1 MKNLKLFAEVS
12 QNIQLHSTQEV
23 VRFAAYDIDQSRLF
37 FASSTNFVYALHLSS
52 FQNGRACAKS
62 DLPAEVYNIDLEAGD
77 FITAFDYLA
86 EKESL
91 LIGTSLGLLLLH
103 NVESNVTEL
112 VGNIEG
118 GVKCVSPSPTGDLLG
133 LITGF
138 GQLLV
143 MTYDWVLM
151 YERPLAEVPEGAY
164 VSEADDVSV
173 NRGGISISWRGDGK
187 YFATMAEVYES
198 GCMYKKIKIW
208 ESDSGALQ
216 STSETKDFMKGIL
229 EWMPSGAK
237 IAAVYKRKSDDGC
250 PSIAFFERNGLE
262 RSSLRIGE
270 PGDANVSFETL
281 KWNSASDLLAGVVS
295 CNTHDAIRVWF
306 FSNNHWYLKHEIRY
320 PREAG
325 VMVMWDPTKP
335 LQLICWTLAGQVTVC
350 NFMWVTAVM
359 EDSTAF
365 VVDNSKILVTPLSL
379 SLMPPPMY
387 LFSLSFSS
395 AVRDIAYYSRNSK
408 NCLAVFLSDG
418 NLSIVEL
425 PAPNTWEDLE
435 GRDFN
440 VEISGCKTAL
450 GSLVHLLWLDVH
462 SLLCVSAFGSS
473 QNKCLSSGS
482 YETKL
487 HGSYSQ
493 EVEVVCYEDHVTDQV
508 TCSGFEASVTFQT
521 LLESPVMALA
531 CNPSKRN
538 SAFVEFEGGKVLGY
552 ASKSGIMDD
561 RNSNDS
567 VCFPSTC
574 PCVRVAQVDAGGV
587 LKPLICG
594 LDDMGKLYINGK
606 SLCNNCSSFSFYSEL
621 NNEVVT
627 HLIILTKQDFLFIV
641 DTKDVLQG
649 EVALGNVHFVI
660 DGRRRDEENMSFVNI
675 WERGAKVVGVLNG
688 DEAAVI
694 LQTMRGN
701 LECIYPRKL
710 VLSSITNS
718 LAQQRFKD
726 ALNLVR
732 RHRINFNVIVD
743 LYGWQAFLQSAAEFV
758 KQVNNLNH
766 VTEFVCAI
774 KNEDVTET
782 LYKKFSF
789 SKKGD
794 KVLQAKDC
802 CDNKVS
808 SVLQAIRKAL
818 EEQIPESPSR
828 ELCILTTLARSDPP
842 AIEESLLRIKS
853 VREMELL
860 NSSDDSRKKSC
871 PSAEEALKHLLW
883 LLDSE
888 AVFEA
893 ALGLYDLNL
902 AAIVALNSQRDPKE
916 FLPYLQEL
924 EKMPEALMHF
934 NIDIKLQRFDSALN
948 NIVSAG
954 DGYFPD
960 SMNLMKKNPQLF
972 PLGLQLITD
981 SEKKQAVLE
990 AWADHLT
997 DEKRFEDAAT
1007 SYLCCSRL
1015 EKASKAYRECGD
1027 WSGVLRVGALMKLG
1041 KDEIL
1046 KLAYELCE
1054 EVNALGKPGEAAKI
1068 ALEYCRDI
1076 SGGISLLINAREW
1089 EEALRVA
1096 FMHTAEGVISVKS
1109 SALECASSLVS
1120 EFKESIEKVGKYL
1133 TRYLAV
1139 RQRRLLL
1146 AAKLKSEERSV
1157 IDLDDDTASEASSNL
1172 SGMSAYTLGTR
1183 RGSAASV
1190 SSSTATSKARD
1201 LRRQRKSGKI
1211 RAGSA
1216 GEEMALVDHLKGMR
1230 MTEGGKR
1237 ELKSL
1242 LICLV
1247 TLGENESAQKLQM
1260 TAENFQVA
1268 QVAAVELAD
1277 DTVSSESVDED
1288 FYSFERYVKK
1298 TRSAARDSDA
1308 FSWMLKVFISP

>member
-1 MKNLKLFAEVS
+1 MNNLKLFSEAS
-12 QNIQLHSTQEV
+12 HNIQFQSPEEV
-23 VRFAAYDIDQSRLF
+23 VRFASYDIDQSRLF
-37 FASSTNFVYALHLSS
+37 FASSTNFVYAL
-52 FQNGRACAKS
+52 QNGAKS
-62 DLPAEVYNIDLEAGD
+62 ALPVEVCSIDLEPED

-91 LIGTSLGLLLLH
+91 LIGTSHGLLLVH
-103 NVESNVTEL
+103 NVEDNVTEL

-151 YERPLAEVPEGAY
+151 YERAIGEVPDGSH
-164 VSEADDVSV
+164 VREADDLSV
-173 NRGGISISWRGDGK
+173 NCGGISISWRGDGK
-187 YFATMAEVYES
+187 YLATMGEVYES

-216 STSETKDFMKGIL
+216 SSSETKDFMKGIL

-262 RSSLRIGE
+262 RSSFRIGE
-270 PGDANVSFETL
+270 PGDATVSCETL

-295 CNTHDAIRVWF
+295 CKTHDAIRVWY

-335 LQLICWTLAGQVTVC
+335 LQLICWALAGQVTIC

-387 LFSLSFSS
+387 LFSLSFPS

-408 NCLAVFLSDG
+408 KCLAVFLSDG
-418 NLSIVEL
+418 NLSFVEF

-440 VEISGCKTAL
+440 VEISDCKTRL
-450 GSLVHLLWLDVH
+450 GSVVHLQWLDVH
-462 SLLCVSAFGSS
+462 SLLCVSAYGSS
-473 QNKCLSSGS
+473 QSKYLSSGS
-482 YETKL
+482 CETEL
-487 HGSYSQ
+487 HGSYLQ
-493 EVEVVCYEDHVTDQV
+493 EVEVVCYEDHVPDQV
-508 TCSGFEASVTFQT
+508 TCSGFGASVTFQT
-521 LLESPVMALA
+521 LLESPVVALGW
-531 CNPSKRN
+531 NPSKRE

-552 ASKSGIMDD
+552 ASKSGIMEARIND
-561 RNSNDS
+561 DS
-567 VCFPSTC
+567 VSFPSTC
-574 PCVRVAQVDAGGV
+574 PWVRVAQVDAGGV
-587 LKPLICG
+587 LKLLICG
-594 LDDMGKLYINGK
+594 LDDMGRLYINGK
-606 SLCNNCSSFSFYSEL
+606 SLCNNCSNFSIYSEL
-621 NNEVVT
+621 ANEVVT

-649 EVALGNVHFVI
+649 EMTLGNGFFVI
-660 DGRRRDEENMSFVNI
+660 DGRKRDEETMSFVNI
-675 WERGAKVVGVLNG
+675 WERGAKVIGVLHG
-688 DEAAVI
+688 DDAAVI
-694 LQTMRGN
+694 LQTVRGN
-701 LECIYPRKL
+701 LECVYPRKL
-710 VLSSITNS
+710 VLSSIMNA

-732 RHRINFNVIVD
+732 RHRIDFNVIVD
-743 LYGWQAFLQSAAEFV
+743 LYGWQAFLQSAVEFV
-758 KQVNNLNH
+758 EQVNNLNH
-766 VTEFVCAI
+766 VTEFVCAM

-782 LYKKFSF
+782 LYRNFSF
-789 SKKGD
+789 SRKD
-794 KVLQAKDC
+794 KVSQVKDAC
-802 CDNKVS
+802 SNKVS

-818 EEQIPESPSR
+818 EEHIPESPSR

-842 AIEESLLRIKS
+842 VIEESLLRIKS
-853 VREMELL
+853 VREMELR
-860 NSSDDSRKKSC
+860 NSSDDSRRKSC

-924 EKMPEALMHF
+924 ERMSEPLMHF
-934 NIDIKLQRFDSALN
+934 NIDIKLQRFDSALK

-954 DGYFPD
+954 DDYFPD
-960 SMNLMKKNPQLF
+960 CMNLMKKNPQLF

-981 SEKKQAVLE
+981 PEKKQAVLE

-997 DEKRFEDAAT
+997 DEKCFEDAAT
-1007 SYLCCSRL
+1007 TYLCCGRL

-1076 SGGISLLINAREW
+1076 SGGINLLINAREW

-1096 FMHTAEGVISVKS
+1096 FLHTADGMISVVKN
-1109 SALECASSLVS
+1109 SALECASGLVN

-1183 RGSAASV
+1183 RGSSASV
-1190 SSSTATSKARD
+1190 SSSTANSKARD
-1201 LRRQRKSGKI
+1201 LRRQRKHGKI

-1216 GEEMALVDHLKGMR
+1216 GEEMALVEHLKGMR

-1247 TLGENESAQKLQM
+1247 TLGEKESAQKLQQ

-1268 QVAAVELAD
+1268 QVAAMELAD
-1277 DTVSSESVDED
+1277 DTVSTESVDEEV
-1288 FYSFERYVKK
+1288 YSFERYVQK
-1298 TRSAARDSDA
+1298 TRSTCRDSDA